1 MSRTLTSAMQ
11 SMAAAKVSRPIFL
24 VRMVF
29 DQNIAAGS
37 FLTGHKYKIVSVGN
51 TDFAAIGASSNTVG
65 LDFTATGAGSGT
77 GSASES
83 PSELNVWTGMGD
95 LTYDS
100 ETYTGLGD
108 LLSISEIKETS
119 DVSATGINVAL
130 TGVKSSLIAVAKNH
144 EYQGRELT
152 VRLGAFDD
160 SGSLIADP
168 VIIFSG
174 FMDTMTISEA
184 GEYSTITISVENK
197 LVAFERSRVRRYT
210 AEDQKIDHPT
220 DKGFEY
226 VTAIVEKEILWGRPT
241 GTAQGG
247 GNNGHQGGAGNNN
260 IGNIA

>member
-11 SMAAAKVSRPIFL
+11 TMAAAKVSRPIFL

-51 TDFAAIGASSNTVG
+51 TDFTAIGASSNTVG

-77 GSASES
+77 GTASES

-174 FMDTMTISEA
+174 FMDTMTIAEA
-184 GEYSTITISVENK
+184 GEYSTITIAVENK

-226 VTAIVEKEILWGRPT
+226 VTSIVEKEILWGRPT
-241 GTAQGG
+241 YSAQAGS
-247 GNNGHQGGAGNNN
+247 GNTDSGGATG
-260 IGNIA
+260 GTMLD